1 VSITITADGNLRFIW
16 DDSLAELVSAGIPT
30 ISRASH
36 VEANDRGEWSAD
48 LNPVGGPVLGSF
60 PLRSEALAAERRW
73 LEGKGY

>member
-1 VSITITADGNLRFIW
+1 MSITITPDGNIRFIW

-30 ISRASH
+30 VSRASH
-36 VEANDRGEWSAD
+36 VEANASGEWLAD
-48 LNPVGGPVLGSF
+48 LAPVAGPVLGPF